1 MRGGRALLSLVVT
14 SAAHPLA
21 SPDDSRR
28 VSTVLGLLFGLSASG
43 SASAAIVLSDVAAE
57 FDVSVGQAAWVISL
71 YALLLAV
78 TTAVHGRISDLVG
91 VRTPLLVGVAM
102 MAGGA
107 VAAALAPTYPL
118 LLLARLLQGAG
129 AAAVPVLGVAALSA
143 RYDGAIRDLAL
154 GRLAG
159 WSAVVASLGPLMGGA
174 VEAAFGWR
182 AVLALPALGLLV
194 LPLLWHALGA
204 TGSGADLDVPGAVLV
219 GLTAAGLV
227 LLVQSPST
235 GVVVALVGAVL
246 LVLGAPVTA
255 RRVRRRPE
263 GFLPLVVV
271 SDPAVVRSATAAAA
285 VPAAWFGLLIA
296 VPAVLVAD
304 GWEPWQV
311 GMLLVPSALVAL
323 VVPRVTGPLLSRIG
337 PSRSLAISAGSAS
350 FALALAAV
358 GVGASQV
365 AVIAVAVVVVTFAFL
380 LGQPALSAAV
390 GQAVPAEVRGVAL
403 GVATLVFLTGG
414 SVGSAVVGGLG
425 DVVGMGTA
433 LVVLAVLPLLALLVL
448 APLLRRP
455 VATPAPT
462 SDEDPA
468 PTPAD

>member
-1 MRGGRALLSLVVT
+1 MLRRPALLNPVVT
-14 SAAHPLA
+14 SAANPPA
-21 SPDDSRR
+21 SPHARPDDSRR

-143 RYDGAIRDLAL
+143 RYDGAVRDLAL

-174 VEAAFGWR
+174 IEAAFGWR

-350 FALALAAV
+350 FALAVSAI
-358 GVGASQV
+358 GVGTSQV
-365 AVIAVAVVVVTFAFL
+365 AVIAAAVVVVTFAFL

-425 DVVGMGTA
+425 DTVGMGTA
-433 LVVLAVLPLLALLVL
+433 LVVLAALPLLALLVL

-455 VATPAPT
+455 VLAT
-462 SDEDPA
+462 DPA
-468 PTPAD
+468 PSPVD

>member
-1 MRGGRALLSLVVT
+1 MLCPVVT
-14 SAAHPLA
+14 SDQQR
-21 SPDDSRR
+21 DDSRR

-91 VRTPLLVGVAM
+91 VRTPLLVGVAL

-143 RYDGAIRDLAL
+143 RYDGAVRNLAL

-174 VEAAFGWR
+174 IEAAFGWR

-235 GVVVALVGAVL
+235 GLVVALVGAVL

-271 SDPAVVRSATAAAA
+271 TDPAVVRSATAAAA

-350 FALALAAV
+350 FALALSAV
-358 GVGASQV
+358 GVGTSQV
-365 AVIAVAVVVVTFAFL
+365 AVIAAAVVVVTFAFL

-403 GVATLVFLTGG
+403 GIATLVFLTGG

-425 DVVGMGTA
+425 DTVGMGTA
-433 LVVLAVLPLLALLVL
+433 LVVLAALPLLALLVL

-455 VATPAPT
+455 VP
-462 SDEDPA
+462 DPLVEQ
-468 PTPAD
+468 PER

>member
-1 MRGGRALLSLVVT
+1 MLRRPALLNPVVT
-14 SAAHPLA
+14 SAANPPA
-21 SPDDSRR
+21 SPHARPDDSRR

-143 RYDGAIRDLAL
+143 RYDGAVRDLAL

-174 VEAAFGWR
+174 IEAAFGWR

-350 FALALAAV
+350 FALAVSAI
-358 GVGASQV
+358 GVGTSQV
-365 AVIAVAVVVVTFAFL
+365 AVIAAAVVVVTFAFL

-425 DVVGMGTA
+425 DTVGMGTA
-433 LVVLAVLPLLALLVL
+433 LVVLAALPLLALLVL

-455 VATPAPT
+455 VLDT
-462 SDEDPA
+462 DPA
-468 PTPAD
+468 PSPVD

>member
-1 MRGGRALLSLVVT
+1 MRRRSGELHSVVT
-14 SAAHPLA
+14 PAASSDVSA
-21 SPDDSRR
+21 DDSRR

-118 LLLARLLQGAG
+118 LLVARLLQGAG

-143 RYDGAIRDLAL
+143 RYDGAVRDLAL

-204 TGSGADLDVPGAVLV
+204 TGSGADLDVPGAFLV

-255 RRVRRRPE
+255 RRVRRRPD

-271 SDPAVVRSATAAAA
+271 TDPAVVRSATAAAA

-311 GMLLVPSALVAL
+311 GLLLVPSALVAL

-350 FALALAAV
+350 LALAVAAI
-358 GVGASQV
+358 GVGTSQV
-365 AVIAVAVVVVTFAFL
+365 ALIAAAVVVVTFAFL

-390 GQAVPAEVRGVAL
+390 GQAVPPEVRGVAL

-433 LVVLAVLPLLALLVL
+433 LVVLAGLPLLGLLVL
-448 APLLRRP
+448 APLLRGDRP
-455 VATPAPT
+455 GTVLVEQP
-462 SDEDPA
+462 ER
-468 PTPAD
+468 

>member
-1 MRGGRALLSLVVT
+1 MSDGRRVLTSVVT
-14 SAAHPLA
+14 S
-21 SPDDSRR
+21 DDSRR
-28 VSTVLGLLFGLSASG
+28 VSTVLGLLFGLAAMG

-78 TTAVHGRISDLVG
+78 TTAVHGRVSDLVG

-118 LLLARLLQGAG
+118 LLTARLLQGAG

-143 RYDGAIRDLAL
+143 RYDGAVRDLAL

-159 WSAVVASLGPLMGGA
+159 WSAVVASLGPLAGGL
-174 VEAAFGWR
+174 VEHAFGWR

-194 LPLLWHALGA
+194 VPLLWRALGT

-235 GVVVALVGAVL
+235 GGVVALVGAVL

-255 RRVRRRPE
+255 RRVRRRPD

-271 SDPAVVRSATAAAA
+271 SDPAVVRSAVAAAA

-311 GMLLVPSALVAL
+311 GALLIPSAVVAA

-337 PSRSLAISAGSAS
+337 PSRSLAVSATSAS
-350 FALALAAV
+350 AALLVTAL
-358 GVGASQV
+358 GVALRPGVLGV
-365 AVIAVAVVVVTFAFL
+365 AVIAASVLLVTFAFL

-390 GQAVPAEVRGVAL
+390 GQAVPADVRGVAL

-414 SVGSAVVGGLG
+414 SVGSAVVGGIG
-425 DVVGMGTA
+425 DVIGMGVA
-433 LVVLAVLPLLALLVL
+433 LLVLAVLPLLGLLTL
-448 APLLRRP
+448 RPLLRRP
-455 VATPAPT
+455 IPEP
-462 SDEDPA
+462 EPA
-468 PTPAD
+468 PTP

>member
-1 MRGGRALLSLVVT
+1 MT
-14 SAAHPLA
+14 SDQQR
-21 SPDDSRR
+21 DDSRR

-91 VRTPLLVGVAM
+91 VRTPLLVGVAL

-143 RYDGAIRDLAL
+143 RYDGAVRNLAL

-174 VEAAFGWR
+174 IEAAFGWR

-235 GVVVALVGAVL
+235 GLVVALVGAVL

-271 SDPAVVRSATAAAA
+271 TDPAVVRSATAAAA

-350 FALALAAV
+350 FALALSAV
-358 GVGASQV
+358 GVGTSQV
-365 AVIAVAVVVVTFAFL
+365 AVIAAAVVVVTFAFL

-403 GVATLVFLTGG
+403 GIATLVFLTGG

-425 DVVGMGTA
+425 DTVGMGTA
-433 LVVLAVLPLLALLVL
+433 LVVLAALPLLALLVL

-455 VATPAPT
+455 VP
-462 SDEDPA
+462 DPLVEQ
-468 PTPAD
+468 PER

>member
-1 MRGGRALLSLVVT
+1 MPAGRRALSSVVT
-14 SAAHPLA
+14 S
-21 SPDDSRR
+21 DDSRR
-28 VSTVLGLLFGLSASG
+28 VSTVLGLLFGLAAMG

-78 TTAVHGRISDLVG
+78 TTAVHGRLSDLVG
-91 VRTPLLVGVAM
+91 VRTPLLVGVGL

-107 VAAALAPTYPL
+107 VAAAFAPTYPM

-143 RYDGAIRDLAL
+143 RYDGAVRDLAL

-159 WSAVVASLGPLMGGA
+159 WSAVVACLGPLVGGLT
-174 VEAAFGWR
+174 EHLLGWR

-194 LPLLWHALGA
+194 LPLLWHALGS
-204 TGSGADLDVPGAVLV
+204 TGSGAELDIPGALLV

-255 RRVRRRPE
+255 RRVRRRPD

-271 SDPAVVRSATAAAA
+271 SDPAVVRSAVAAAA

-311 GMLLVPSALVAL
+311 GTLLVPSALVAM
-323 VVPRVTGPLLSRIG
+323 VVPRLTGPMLSRIG
-337 PSRSLAISAGSAS
+337 PSRSLAVSAS
-350 FALALAAV
+350 SASVALLVAAF
-358 GVGASQV
+358 GVGLDHV
-365 AVIAVAVVVVTFAFL
+365 TVIAVAVVLVTFAFL

-414 SVGSAVVGGLG
+414 SVGSAVVGGVG
-425 DVVGMGTA
+425 DTVGMG
-433 LVVLAVLPLLALLVL
+433 VALLVL
-448 APLLRRP
+448 AALPLLGLLALRPLLRR
-455 VATPAPT
+455 
-462 SDEDPA
+462 DPA
-468 PTPAD
+468 PVTVP

>member
-1 MRGGRALLSLVVT
+1 MLCSVVT
-14 SAAHPLA
+14 
-21 SPDDSRR
+21 PDDSRR
-28 VSTVLGLLFGLSASG
+28 VSTVLGLLFGLAAMG

-57 FDVSVGQAAWVISL
+57 FGVSVGQAAWVISL

-91 VRTPLLVGVAM
+91 VRTPLLVGVAL

-118 LLLARLLQGAG
+118 LLTARLLQGAG

-143 RYDGAIRDLAL
+143 RYDGAVRDLAL

-159 WSAVVASLGPLMGGA
+159 WSAVVACLGPLVGGLT
-174 VEAAFGWR
+174 EHLLGWR

-194 LPLLWHALGA
+194 LPLLWHALGS
-204 TGSGADLDVPGAVLV
+204 TGSGADLDIPGALLV
-219 GLTAAGLV
+219 GFTAAGLV

-235 GVVVALVGAVL
+235 GPLVALAGAVL

-255 RRVRRRPE
+255 RRVRRRPD

-271 SDPAVVRSATAAAA
+271 SDPVVVRSAVAAAA

-311 GMLLVPSALVAL
+311 GLLLVPSALVAM
-323 VVPRVTGPLLSRIG
+323 VVPRITGPLLSRIG
-337 PSRSLAISAGSAS
+337 PSRSLAVSAS
-350 FALALAAV
+350 GASVALLVAAF
-358 GVGASQV
+358 GVGMDHVS
-365 AVIAVAVVVVTFAFL
+365 VIAVAVVLVTFAFL

-390 GQAVPAEVRGVAL
+390 GQAVPADVRGVAL

-414 SVGSAVVGGLG
+414 SVGSAVVGGIG
-425 DVVGMGTA
+425 DTVGMG
-433 LVVLAVLPLLALLVL
+433 VALLVL
-448 APLLRRP
+448 AALPLLGLLALRPLLRR
-455 VATPAPT
+455 TPAPV
-462 SDEDPA
+462 PV
-468 PTPAD
+468 P

>member
-1 MRGGRALLSLVVT
+1 LHTVVT

-91 VRTPLLVGVAM
+91 VRTPLLIGVAM

-143 RYDGAIRDLAL
+143 RYDGAVRDLAL

-174 VEAAFGWR
+174 IEAAFGWR

-350 FALALAAV
+350 FALAVSAI
-358 GVGASQV
+358 GVGTSQV
-365 AVIAVAVVVVTFAFL
+365 VVIAAAVVVVTFAFL

-425 DVVGMGTA
+425 DTVGMGTA
-433 LVVLAVLPLLALLVL
+433 LVVLAALPLLALLVL

-455 VATPAPT
+455 VP
-462 SDEDPA
+462 DPLVEQ
-468 PTPAD
+468 PER

>member
-1 MRGGRALLSLVVT
+1 MRGAPALLCPVVT
-14 SAAHPLA
+14 QAAHPEV

-350 FALALAAV
+350 FALALAAI

-403 GVATLVFLTGG
+403 GIATLVFLTGG

-425 DVVGMGTA
+425 DTLGMGTA

-455 VATPAPT
+455 VPDP
-462 SDEDPA
+462 DPA
-468 PTPAD
+468 PVD